1 MPWRKTEPMEE
12 RLKLIADRLA
22 GYSITELSVIYGVSR
37 KTVYKWTER
46 YDRLGQD
53 GLKELC
59 RAPVNHPNQTDEEI
73 VDRLVEAKLLHMNW
87 GPKKLLD
94 FLNMRQPQIKWPAVC
109 TAEKWLKRPRQ
120 GSTAA
125 QEDPTIQSAFS
136 GLRCAKQG
144 LERRLQ
150 RPVQDR

>member
-12 RLKLIADRLA
+12 RLKLIADLLA

-59 RAPVNHPNQTDEEI
+59 RAPINHPNQTDEEI
-73 VDRLVEAKLLHMNW
+73 IDRLVKAKQLHMSW

-94 FLNMRQPQIKWPAVC
+94 FLIVRQPQIKWP
-109 TAEKWLKRPRQ
+109 
-120 GSTAA
+120 SS
-125 QEDPTIQSAFS
+125 SATPILS
-136 GLRCAKQG
+136 AS
-144 LERRLQ
+144 
-150 RPVQDR
+150 PS